1 VRSSHQ
7 HLGRNASP
15 VLLSRLAQ
23 IEEGGLIR
31 GIISFENWR
40 DKTSNLKLP
49 LPKEPSMSITQSTA
63 ASVVLVQEIRKIENL
78 QDELGEDVNR
88 ALEALQKEVGCLW
101 LAQAGMNHDAASIIK
116 KLQAMRSRN
125 PDDIATLHQSI
136 SLNIATRAL

>member
-1 VRSSHQ
+1 MLHKLGLTSHQ
-7 HLGRNASP
+7 HLGHNASP
-15 VLLSRLAQ
+15 VLLSQLAQ

-49 LPKEPSMSITQSTA
+49 LPKEPSMS
-63 ASVVLVQEIRKIENL
+63 SVVLVQEIRKLENL

-88 ALEALQKEVGCLW
+88 ALEALQKEVGCLR
-101 LAQAGMNHDAASIIK
+101 LAQAGMNHDAAPIIK